1 MMTFTVHKLNTHG
14 EVVVT
19 YAADLAERLPTGVV
33 LHARWV
39 RPSLDLGYTTFEA
52 DDRFIEWFYTDRWYN
67 VFEIHAATGALKG
80 WYCNIAEPAV
90 ITANTIACRDLL
102 LDLWV
107 APDGSMQVLDED
119 EFAADPALDATTRA
133 SALAA
138 LDALQQLVR
147 AREFPFATVGHT
159 ALPDVG

>member
-1 MMTFTVHKLNTHG
+1 MKTLTVQKLNTRG

-19 YAADLAERLPTGVV
+19 YEADLAERLPAGVV

-39 RPSLDLGYTTFEA
+39 RPPLDLGYTTFETG
-52 DDRFIEWFYTDRWYN
+52 DRFIEWFYSARWYN
-67 VFEIHAATGALKG
+67 VFEIHTAEGALKG

-90 ITANTIACRDLL
+90 ITASTIACRDLL

-107 APDGSMQVLDED
+107 APDGSMRVLDED
-119 EFAADPALDATTRA
+119 EFAADAALDTATRA

-147 AREFPFATVGHT
+147 AREDPFALLRMARG
-159 ALPDVG
+159 ADAG